1 MALIVRDRP
10 VGRHYSPTWTWTTR
24 SVTVRIWNCPFCSVR
39 QGAVLMPGRPRGA
52 SRTPFRVI
60 TMGNE

>member
-39 QGAVLMPGRPRGA
+39 QGAVLMPGPAARRFSHPFPRHHDG
-52 SRTPFRVI
+52 P
-60 TMGNE
+60 